1 MQKFTLLAGVRKSMI
16 GLAVGLMMLLPSV
29 IGFFFT
35 AKIERAGLRQ
45 RVFGLTYIGRFLL
58 VILLA
63 LVPSF
68 FGLDN
73 QTYVSYSYVVIMV
86 LIALFYTFGNICN
99 DSLIKE
105 SIPIYRF
112 GQYVARVAAWAGL
125 VSIVPGV
132 IAAYFA
138 DKMTGLFPLQILLI
152 AAAVTGAVITIPVA
166 KGTDVA
172 KRKADAQLSLMT
184 PFRDKH
190 YMRLLWISGL
200 QTFFFVG
207 TSSFWAFFM
216 LEELKLS
223 ITVLVIGGAVCGLAA
238 PVFSW
243 VWGIVTDHFGARAA
257 FLYSSFFMWLSC
269 LVLVLPMPPL
279 LCACLFCLL
288 VGFYGVDGFFSRG
301 RNLAGVALRN
311 VMMPPGES
319 TTYIGLAQLVYGV
332 IGFFSGIVAGYV
344 LELLGPSTIF
354 GLSSYRMLFLM
365 GNVVLGSVTVLLFFL
380 IKERYPAGTNIRK
393 LGLALITPTAFK
405 DLFAIALVNNSD
417 TMDALERRVKKLAMR
432 STYLGRTELLRNF
445 KSPSIR
451 VRRQAAK
458 GLGFVEDDEALQT
471 LIKEA
476 SLGDSPIVLECIEA
490 LETLGEEEAIRDLFA
505 NYSKMPK
512 EVRMRLIIAALNLS
526 SISFADLL
534 KHVLL
539 KESEMDII
547 SEIILGLSHYGEWQ
561 IGLLA
566 LDRMQNHK
574 LNREQTSKLWMA
586 ITKIFCRRVKALH
599 LMSIENREP
608 GSVVFGWKCMTNNT
622 LYDAY
627 LKENIEVF

>member
-1 MQKFTLLAGVRKSMI
+1 MFVIIGGAFLQKFTLLAGVRKSMI

-200 QTFFFVG
+200 
-207 TSSFWAFFM
+207 
-216 LEELKLS
+216 
-223 ITVLVIGGAVCGLAA
+223 
-238 PVFSW
+238 
-243 VWGIVTDHFGARAA
+243 
-257 FLYSSFFMWLSC
+257 
-269 LVLVLPMPPL
+269 
-279 LCACLFCLL
+279 
-288 VGFYGVDGFFSRG
+288 
-301 RNLAGVALRN
+301 
-311 VMMPPGES
+311 
-319 TTYIGLAQLVYGV
+319 
-332 IGFFSGIVAGYV
+332 
-344 LELLGPSTIF
+344 
-354 GLSSYRMLFLM
+354 
-365 GNVVLGSVTVLLFFL
+365 
-380 IKERYPAGTNIRK
+380 
-393 LGLALITPTAFK
+393 
-405 DLFAIALVNNSD
+405 
-417 TMDALERRVKKLAMR
+417 
-432 STYLGRTELLRNF
+432 
-445 KSPSIR
+445 
-451 VRRQAAK
+451 
-458 GLGFVEDDEALQT
+458 
-471 LIKEA
+471 
-476 SLGDSPIVLECIEA
+476 
-490 LETLGEEEAIRDLFA
+490 
-505 NYSKMPK
+505 
-512 EVRMRLIIAALNLS
+512 
-526 SISFADLL
+526 
-534 KHVLL
+534 
-539 KESEMDII
+539 
-547 SEIILGLSHYGEWQ
+547 
-561 IGLLA
+561 
-566 LDRMQNHK
+566 
-574 LNREQTSKLWMA
+574 
-586 ITKIFCRRVKALH
+586 
-599 LMSIENREP
+599 
-608 GSVVFGWKCMTNNT
+608 
-622 LYDAY
+622 
-627 LKENIEVF
+627 